1 MWREG
6 LQEAFADR
14 LNNRKMK
21 QLIPLILILALSGY
35 SAQAARIVLQPDHS
49 IQSAVDRAAAGDTL
63 IFLPGHYPASGV
75 TIRKPLS
82 LFGENLPTIDGQG
95 KGNIFLVASSHV
107 VIRGLRLI
115 NTGKSNMD
123 DSAAIKFFDSKDC
136 TVEDNVLEETFFGLH
151 FSNSSNLIIR
161 NNKIK
166 ASATREFEVGNGIH
180 LWKCKDNLIEKNEVS
195 GHRDGIYL
203 EFVTNSL
210 AKENFI
216 QGNMR
221 YGLHFMFSHDNTY
234 LRNTFRRNGAG
245 VAVMYTKNVTM
256 QENRFEENW
265 GSSAYGILLKDIS
278 DSKVIGNVFRKN
290 TIGIYMEGSSR
301 IDFKENTFA
310 ENGWALKLMASCDQN
325 LFQANNF
332 TGNTFDMS
340 TNGNMVLNQLKENY
354 WDKYE
359 GYDLNRDKVGDVPY
373 RPINL
378 YSVIVEKIPAS
389 VMLWRSFMVT
399 LLDRMERILPT
410 MTPEEMIDHSPK
422 MRPYDFS

>member
-1 MWREG
+1 
-6 LQEAFADR
+6 
-14 LNNRKMK
+14 MK
-21 QLIPLILILALSGY
+21 PFIPLILILALSGF

-290 TIGIYMEGSSR
+290 TVGIYMEGSSR

-340 TNGNMVLNQLKENY
+340 TNGNLVLNQLKENY

-359 GYDLNRDKVGDVPY
+359 GYDLDRDKVGDVPY

-410 MTPEEMIDHSPK
+410 MTPDKMIDHSPK